1 MKEEDG
7 GKMEKEE
14 DGGGREE
21 EGCERRYGEE
31 RIRVFSIT
39 IKSIPL

>member
-1 MKEEDG
+1 MEEEDEGKMEKEEDE

-14 DGGGREE
+14 DGGGREG

-31 RIRVFSIT
+31 RRE
-39 IKSIPL
+39 